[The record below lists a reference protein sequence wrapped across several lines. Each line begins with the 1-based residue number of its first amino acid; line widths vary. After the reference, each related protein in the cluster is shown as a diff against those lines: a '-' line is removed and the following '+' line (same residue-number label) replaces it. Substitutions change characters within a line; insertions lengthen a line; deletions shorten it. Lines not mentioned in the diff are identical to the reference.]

1 MNVLK
6 NIVIVLIIFI
16 STSQFIYSQN
26 GGANFC
32 DISEPLCASNDFSY
46 PNTSGVPD
54 SESGPNYGC
63 LLSQPNPAWFYLLID
78 QSGDINLKIEQST
91 VLGGSPNLDVDFII
105 YGPFSDSN
113 SACNSELSTANTVDC
128 SFLVDNVEF
137 VNIPNAVA
145 GEFYILLI
153 TNFSDVQGFI
163 NVTQTSGTGTTDCGI
178 LADEFA
184 CEGES
189 VTLDATTTFAIN
201 YVWYEDDGLGIGNFV
216 AINGVSTATY
226 DVVNSNRYKAEA
238 YDVLNNLLETFEYNV
253 LFFQTPVVPA
263 IIQDY
268 IICDNIDDND
278 SIGQFNL
285 NTKDTEVLNGL
296 DSSSFSV
303 SYYANITDANA
314 GVNQLSTSYI
324 NSSPSEI
331 IFTRI
336 DNIVTNEVKC
346 FDVGS
351 FNIRVDLLPEFTL
364 ADEYILCADIN
375 GTEEIPILPII
386 DTGLDISNYSFEWSL
401 DGRVLLLETGNNII
415 ATQGGNYTVEVSNI
429 TTGCNSTATTV
440 VTVSSPPTVFASIIS
455 YAFIE
460 DNVIQVT
467 ATGTGEQEY
476 EYSLDNGLWQESD
489 TFYDVSAGDHIVMAR
504 DINGCGIG
512 SASIIVMDYLLFF
525 TPNNDGYNDNWN
537 ITGIDNQVNAKI
549 FIYDRYGKLLKQLSP
564 TSVGWDGTFNG
575 QPLPTSDY
583 WFTVEFIEPKDGSLK
598 QFNGHFTLKR

>member
-153 TNFSDVQGFI
+153 TNFSDAQGFI

-201 YVWYEDDGLGIGNFV
+201 YIWYEDDGLGIGNFV
-216 AINGVSTATY
+216 VINGVSTATY
-226 DVVNSNRYKAEA
+226 DIVNSNRYKVEA

-537 ITGIDNQVNAKI
+537 IQGIDNQVNAKI

>member
-153 TNFSDVQGFI
+153 TNFSDAQGFI

-296 DSSSFSV
+296 DTSSFSV

-537 ITGIDNQVNAKI
+537 IQGIDNQVNAKI